1 MRTQFMQP
9 CRKLTKQQTTRAM
22 VFTTVKD
29 ILDELP
35 RTYTPELYEQKCD
48 LVYQHFYEAYMGQG
62 QSVYEGN

>member
-1 MRTQFMQP
+1 MR
-9 CRKLTKQQTTRAM
+9 RDRKQQTTRAM

-62 QSVYEGN
+62 QSVYAGN